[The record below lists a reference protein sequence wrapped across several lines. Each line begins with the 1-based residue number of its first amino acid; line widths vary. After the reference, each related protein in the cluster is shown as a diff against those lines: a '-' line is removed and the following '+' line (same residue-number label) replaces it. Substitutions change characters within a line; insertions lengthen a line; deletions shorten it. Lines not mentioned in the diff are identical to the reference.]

1 MPAFNA
7 ILNCMSSLY
16 TSIISSL
23 YYLIANMV
31 KDNLG
36 VVDSAVDSA
45 SGSEV
50 VSVTYVLTG
59 VDVDTSEGS

>member
-1 MPAFNA
+1 
-7 ILNCMSSLY
+7 
-16 TSIISSL
+16 
-23 YYLIANMV
+23 MV

>member
-7 ILNCMSSLY
+7 ILNCMSYLYPSIIGSLY
-16 TSIISSL
+16 C
-23 YYLIANMV
+23 LIANVV

-36 VVDSAVDSA
+36 VVDSAVDST